1 MSFLPLSSR
10 VRYPPPGLVLSEEED
25 TTRAEHVQDLPSF
38 SEYITIRAETALAE
52 RLAKFVGREGI
63 IYQAQLASPGSSRVS
78 YAVCF
83 PEYATVVTQLTAEEL
98 TLVEP
103 STLQAHQLLGET
115 VRFDFYAP
123 DWEEY
128 YLMSGKDMARY
139 DHQLA
144 QVVHASFI
152 PVPGDG
158 EAHFRLYFP
167 DEDASFY
174 GIYFTASDFR

>member
-1 MSFLPLSSR
+1 
-10 VRYPPPGLVLSEEED
+10 
-25 TTRAEHVQDLPSF
+25 
-38 SEYITIRAETALAE
+38 
-52 RLAKFVGREGI
+52 
-63 IYQAQLASPGSSRVS
+63 
-78 YAVCF
+78 
-83 PEYATVVTQLTAEEL
+83 VVTQLAAEEL
-98 TLVEP
+98 ALVKP

-128 YLMSGKDMARY
+128 YLMSGKNMARY

-167 DEDASFY
+167 DEDASFD
-174 GIYFTASDFR
+174 GIYFTASDFRRSSLLEGFSPEKTTF